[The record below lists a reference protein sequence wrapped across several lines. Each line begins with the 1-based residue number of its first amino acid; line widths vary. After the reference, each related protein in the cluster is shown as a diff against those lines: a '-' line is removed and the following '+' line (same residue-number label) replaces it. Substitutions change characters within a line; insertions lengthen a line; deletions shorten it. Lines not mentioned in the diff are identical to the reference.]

1 MALKKLKG
9 QNFRAFV
16 GGGAVPEASSCQVSI
31 TGNMEDAK
39 TKDSEGSFGQEQMTS
54 RSWSVQVDYQPDSSE
69 PPQSIAGSLINVIT
83 RFLSDTP
90 TQVGWDET
98 ATTPNTKNRTPQNAA
113 FARSGNALLNDFTI
127 QANNRA
133 NITISEQWTGTGAL
147 A

>member
-16 GGGAVPEASSCQVSI
+16 GGNAVPEASSCQVSI

-39 TKDSEGSFGQEQMTS
+39 TKDSEGSFGMEQMTS
-54 RSWSVQVDYQPDSSE
+54 RSWSVQVDSYEATAD
-69 PPQSIAGSLINVIT
+69 SLINVI
-83 RFLSDTP
+83 RQFISDDKVT
-90 TQVGWDET
+90 VGWDET
-98 ATTPNTKNRTPQNAA
+98 NVTAGSQNRTPSNAA
-113 FARSGNALLNDFTI
+113 FARSGQAILNDFTI

-133 NITISEQWTGTGAL
+133 NIQVTRQYMGSGAL